1 MNGECCKVETTRN
14 YLFILS
20 EEEDFRVRFVD
31 SNHTVVVSDGIYKQ
45 HTHIMYEII
54 LVELQQ
60 TNLFRRRS
68 FLRTQ
73 VHAIRKFIYLMF
85 LFSFI

>member
-54 LVELQQ
+54 LVERGRYRCLL
-60 TNLFRRRS
+60 TDVNFCLTMGS
-68 FLRTQ
+68 SACST
-73 VHAIRKFIYLMF
+73 KPET
-85 LFSFI
+85 